1 MEKEINVNDWL
12 TEAKEVPSTINLI
25 EFNEFKNYNQIKRGL
40 SIRVLKSILMT
51 NPTGYQNLFND
62 VQKTA
67 KLEGII
73 MSFVDAGDAFILT
86 FK

>member
-25 EFNEFKNYNQIKRGL
+25 EFSEFKNYNQIKRGL
-40 SIRVLKSILMT
+40 SIRVLKSVLMA

-62 VQKTA
+62 VQKNA
-67 KLEGII
+67 KTEGII